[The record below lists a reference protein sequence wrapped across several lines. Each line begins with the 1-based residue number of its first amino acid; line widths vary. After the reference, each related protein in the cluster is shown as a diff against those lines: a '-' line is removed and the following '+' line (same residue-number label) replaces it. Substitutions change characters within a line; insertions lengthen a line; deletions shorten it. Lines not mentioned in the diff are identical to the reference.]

1 MLSIGYAL
9 LTVLG
14 EEYEQAITNLM
25 EMGGYDRDEVVRA
38 MNASFNNPSRAAEYL
53 MSVSVHN
60 IHENLFCVLCFHEY
74 LLLSYSRKHWPI
86 TKVYPPNS
94 LNH

>member
-1 MLSIGYAL
+1 M
-9 LTVLG
+9 LG

-53 MSVSVHN
+53 MSVSVHY
-60 IHENLFCVLCFHEY
+60 I
-74 LLLSYSRKHWPI
+74 LSIYSSKPFFKLVFRKWLTNFLSSMYPVGI
-86 TKVYPPNS
+86 TTFIN
-94 LNH
+94 

>member
-1 MLSIGYAL
+1 MLCMM
-9 LTVLG
+9 TVLG

-53 MSVSVHN
+53 MSVSIN
-60 IHENLFCVLCFHEY
+60 T
-74 LLLSYSRKHWPI
+74 S
-86 TKVYPPNS
+86 
-94 LNH
+94 

>member
-1 MLSIGYAL
+1 M
-9 LTVLG
+9 LG

-53 MSVSVHN
+53 MSVSVYVHMIDYCMLN
-60 IHENLFCVLCFHEY
+60 LLIHQVVS
-74 LLLSYSRKHWPI
+74 LLD
-86 TKVYPPNS
+86 T
-94 LNH
+94 